1 MALVRP
7 RVNLIKLSFNV
18 SQVPNA
24 LENIAKV
31 PIDTK
36 WLWCTKSVGGS
47 SFVLRHPSGFVFQ
60 LFKRG
65 HINLTNVRRIK
76 DIEKAINIIYD
87 VIDIP
92 KIKGKEYRIDNVQ
105 ATGILNLNHKG
116 SSLKKICDALSR
128 MQEEFNITSLSFESQ
143 RFPGKVFPFR

>member
-1 MALVRP
+1 MR
-7 RVNLIKLSFNV
+7 RK
-18 SQVPNA
+18 
-24 LENIAKV
+24 
-31 PIDTK
+31 
-36 WLWCTKSVGGS
+36 
-47 SFVLRHPSGFVFQ
+47 
-60 LFKRG
+60 

-143 RFPGKVFPFR
+143 KQKEQFNFAQKSNFWRTMKHLVVHKTAKLDDILQHLTKHRYWRSCYTL